1 MPQSSS
7 AGKAWIATR
16 LSAAGAVKHV
26 LDIGVGAGTYHSL
39 FAGLLPRALWTGVE
53 AWAPYV
59 EDFGLASR
67 YDRLILQDVRQ
78 LDLSR
83 IEPADICF
91 CGDVLEHMDLADAVA
106 LVRKLTKMCRLL
118 FISVP
123 LGYCP
128 QGAVRGNPYE
138 KHIVEH
144 FTEELVRNSFH
155 PIIDGN
161 ISSHESWTIGVFALS
176 TDHRVAASILRLDD
190 A

>member
-1 MPQSSS
+1 MPRSSP

-16 LSAAGAVKHV
+16 LSAVDAVKHV

-39 FAGLLPRALWTGVE
+39 FAGLLPGALWTGVE

-59 EDFGLASR
+59 EEFGLTSR
-67 YDRLILQDVRQ
+67 YDRLIIQDVTK

-91 CGDVLEHMDLADAVA
+91 CGDVLEHMDLADAVT
-106 LVRKLTKMCRLL
+106 LVHTLTKLCRLL

-128 QGAVRGNPYE
+128 QGAVGGNPYE

-144 FTEELVRNSFH
+144 FTEELVRNTFK

-176 TDHRVAASILRLDD
+176 TDRRVAANILQL
-190 A
+190 AAA